1 MKKQNP
7 VAKELRTSKFRKRV
21 VEDKREKK
29 MQIYK
34 DHLLRDFLKEYSPK
48 GKVT

>member
-7 VAKELRTSKFRKRV
+7 VAKELRTSKVRKRV
-21 VEDKREKK
+21 VEDKRKK
-29 MQIYK
+29 IE
-34 DHLLRDFLKEYSPK
+34 KEYTANDLAEFTRDYGPK

>member
-21 VEDKREKK
+21 VEDKRKKIEKK
-29 MQIYK
+29 YIAK
-34 DHLLRDFLKEYSPK
+34 LLKASL
-48 GKVT
+48 